1 MKPGRKTFMKLT
13 GITYNNAELKDFI
26 GIAVVRTHKAEMA
39 KAKVLL
45 TPTTTLHVSYIDVC
59 PVPRT
64 CSLIF
69 ALPQREDDLALHRS
83 VIRKYSKVTTA
94 LRAELARREASEL
107 KELMVAS
114 AASAVSRVQAGKL
127 WSLETSFS

>member
-26 GIAVVRTHKAEMA
+26 GIAVVRRHKAEMA

-83 VIRKYSKVTTA
+83 VIRKYNKVTTA
-94 LRAELARREASEL
+94 LRAELARRCGRSL
-107 KELMVAS
+107 RGTRPLS
-114 AASAVSRVQAGKL
+114 SRN
-127 WSLETSFS
+127 